1 MSIFKNKLFIALC
14 GFALCTAAP
23 CWAWAHA
30 VPERAEPAAGA
41 ELHVSPPWVRVWFD
55 AALEPNSSTMRVLN
69 DQGQQVN
76 MEKGQVDP
84 VNPQLLEVHIPPL
97 RPGVYRVYWS
107 VVTSDG
113 HLTHGD
119 YVFTVRNK

>member
-1 MSIFKNKLFIALC
+1 MFSLKFVIVTCSFLL
-14 GFALCTAAP
+14 TAAAP
-23 CWAWAHA
+23 PGAWAHA

-41 ELHVSPPWVRVWFD
+41 ELPVSPLRVRVWFD

-69 DQGQQVN
+69 DRGRQVN
-76 MEKGQVDP
+76 MESSQLDP

-119 YVFTVRNK
+119 YVFTVKNK